1 MRRRVRASAI
11 ILTVAAALG
20 AVGLARADAGEAG
33 APVGADA
40 TGWIGTAIG
49 PAPLVYVD
57 GDHVVFEVGGDPVDA
72 KGTAVSG
79 SSGGTYHDGFATYGD
94 ATLLEHYE
102 VRLVSSAG
110 IERVRPHVAQAV
122 ASASAA
128 SGQSLEL
135 RPGTVSDAT
144 SARGH
149 IDIVVSDSS
158 PCSGMWLGCG
168 GPTIDDGKVVYGR
181 VWINPRALEKSTAEL
196 DNIVRHE
203 FGHTL
208 GLAHYEYLH
217 EDRVQTMHPTRYD
230 AANYESGDIDGLR
243 FVAGQP
249 PVQDD
254 APPVRS
260 SDPVGLVESAVA
272 GPFGLIVRGWA
283 VDPDTTAP
291 IRVTITINGRSFDVL
306 ADGEAGDPTRNGHG
320 FSMVRLARA
329 GTYEV
334 CATARNVGD
343 GADEALGCQDLRVSG
358 SSVGSL
364 GLQTV

>member
-1 MRRRVRASAI
+1 MRRRGRASTIALSVAI
-11 ILTVAAALG
+11 ALA
-20 AVGLARADAGEAG
+20 AVGLARADAGETAG
-33 APVGADA
+33 TGGIASDEIGAV
-40 TGWIGTAIG
+40 IG

-72 KGTAVSG
+72 KGTAATG
-79 SSGGTYHDGFATYGD
+79 SSGGTYHDGFSTYGD
-94 ATLLEHYE
+94 ATLLEHYQ
-102 VRLVSSAG
+102 VRLVSSPG
-110 IERVRPHVAQAV
+110 IEQVRPHVAQAV
-122 ASASAA
+122 AGASAA

-135 RPGTVSDAT
+135 LPGTISQGGPG
-144 SARGH
+144 RGQ
-149 IDIVVSDSS
+149 IDIVVSSSS

-168 GPTIDDGKVVYGR
+168 GPTLDKGTVVSGR

-230 AANYESGDIDGLR
+230 AANYETGDIDGLR

-249 PVQDD
+249 PVRDD

-272 GPFGLIVRGWA
+272 GPFGLVVRGWA
-283 VDPDTTAP
+283 VDPDTTDP
-291 IRVTITINGRSFDVL
+291 IRVTVTVHGRSFDLL
-306 ADGEAGDPTRNGHG
+306 ADGAAGDPARNGHG

-334 CATARNVGD
+334 CATARNVGE
-343 GADEALGCQDLRVSG
+343 GTDEPLGCQSLKVSG
-358 SSVGSL
+358 SSVGNL